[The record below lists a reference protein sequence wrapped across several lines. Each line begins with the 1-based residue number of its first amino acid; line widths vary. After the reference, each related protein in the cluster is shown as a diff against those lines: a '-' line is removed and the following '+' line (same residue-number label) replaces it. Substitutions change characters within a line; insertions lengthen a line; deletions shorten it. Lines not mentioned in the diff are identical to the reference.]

1 MKLLYKF
8 TGWLLIVSGSFVL
21 FLIITLF
28 NDLGFSAAIFFG
40 FGFSALI
47 IWLGFWFKKTDPKLL
62 QVWLDKKTK
71 ESKKWSDEFSK
82 AQEDKA
88 QEMVNALS
96 LKELEEKIAF
106 AKKFRLPWVS
116 KQIELLEKRK
126 IALQEEKA
134 EAKKIAQQKE
144 DEAKKV
150 AQEKEKE
157 KYLLKMQEIEAKKE
171 KAAREKQEENERKI
185 KFSQDNKD
193 LIIDSNLEEEIIKS
207 YLKNKHSMGM
217 PKKYVDDIYG
227 KIYDRK
233 ETVSKK
239 GKTVKGKYIRTGKNQ
254 LGNNTYKYEMT
265 FEDSILTGWKE
276 L

>member
-1 MKLLYKF
+1 MNFLYKF
-8 TGWLLIVSGSFVL
+8 TGWLLIVIGFLFL
-21 FLIITLF
+21 FLIISLL
-28 NDLGFSAAIFFG
+28 NELGFSATTFFV
-40 FGFSALI
+40 FGISALI

-62 QVWLDKKTK
+62 QAILDKKVR
-71 ESKKWSDEFSK
+71 ESKKWSDEYSK

-96 LKELEEKIAF
+96 LEEIEEKIAF
-106 AKKFRLPWVS
+106 AKKFRLPGVS

-126 IALQEEKA
+126 IFLKEKKI
-134 EAKKIAQQKE
+134 EAKKIAQKKK

-157 KYLLKMQEIEAKKE
+157 KYWLKMQEIEAKKE

-227 KIYDRK
+227 KINDRK

-239 GKTVKGKYIRTGKNQ
+239 GKTVKGKYIWTGTNQ
-254 LGNNTYKYEMT
+254 LGNDTYKYEMT
-265 FEDSILTGWKE
+265 FENSILTGWKE

>member
-1 MKLLYKF
+1 MNFLYKF

-62 QVWLDKKTK
+62 QVWLDEKTK

>member
-1 MKLLYKF
+1 MKFLYKF

-40 FGFSALI
+40 FGFSAFI

-62 QVWLDKKTK
+62 QVWLDKKAK

>member
-1 MKLLYKF
+1 MNFLYKF
-8 TGWLLIVSGSFVL
+8 TGWLFIVIGFL
-21 FLIITLF
+21 FLILIISLF
-28 NDLGFSAAIFFG
+28 NELGFSATTFFG
-40 FGFSALI
+40 FGVSALI

-62 QVWLDKKTK
+62 QAMLDKKVK
-71 ESKKWSDEFSK
+71 ESKKWSDEYSK

-96 LKELEEKIAF
+96 LEEIEEKIAF
-106 AKKFRLPWVS
+106 AKKFRLPGVS

-126 IALQEEKA
+126 IFLKEKKI
-134 EAKKIAQQKE
+134 EAKKIAQKKK

-150 AQEKEKE
+150 AQEAQEKE
-157 KYLLKMQEIEAKKE
+157 KE
-171 KAAREKQEENERKI
+171 KAAREKQEENERRL
-185 KFSQDNKD
+185 KFLEDNKK
-193 LIIDSNLEEEIIKS
+193 LIVDSSLEEKIAKS
-207 YLKNKHSMGM
+207 YMNYKHTMGM

-227 KIYDRK
+227 RINDRK

>member
-1 MKLLYKF
+1 MNFLYKF
-8 TGWLLIVSGSFVL
+8 TGWLFIVIGFL
-21 FLIITLF
+21 FLILIISLF
-28 NDLGFSAAIFFG
+28 NELGFSATTFFG
-40 FGFSALI
+40 FGVSALI

-62 QVWLDKKTK
+62 QAMLDKKVK
-71 ESKKWSDEFSK
+71 ESKKWSDEYSK

-96 LKELEEKIAF
+96 LKEIEEKIAF

-126 IALQEEKA
+126 IALQEEDA
-134 EAKKIAQQKE
+134 EAR
-144 DEAKKV
+144 KV
-150 AQEKEKE
+150 AQQAERAQKLAEKE
-157 KYLLKMQEIEAKKE
+157 
-171 KAAREKQEENERKI
+171 REKREEKEENERRL
-185 KFSQDNKD
+185 KFLEDNKK
-193 LIIDSNLEEEIIKS
+193 LIVDSSLEEKIAKS
-207 YLKNKHSMGM
+207 YMNYKHTMGM

-227 KIYDRK
+227 RINDRK

-239 GKTVKGKYIRTGKNQ
+239 GTTVKGKYIRTGKNQ

-265 FEDSILTGWKE
+265 FKDSILTGWKK